1 MDSQNVAN
9 MLLQL
14 LAGNAQ
20 PLLTAMAA
28 GQSSQPSQPAPS
40 APLLPPASTHPSVL
54 QSQPTV
60 SAPAAPA
67 PIPSVPVIQ
76 PYHSLRTAPSSLPV
90 QLPPLPQL
98 ASSSSASL
106 TSVVNQARLSH
117 AASSLP
123 RQPALPRRRPRGTA
137 TAPPSLPRV
146 PDIASCL
153 TTSGNSTTIRTLN
166 LIYPPQENGS
176 EGDLYFMR
184 FLSDT
189 FIAVMNSVGLVVVQT
204 SETTLSLTAHIQNI
218 VHELRSRQFELTSP
232 SSTLLQAHENQALA
246 PLYVVN
252 RGVPRP
258 SDNQIRLRR
267 APVRGTE
274 TLGEVAANRT
284 QFAVPSLC
292 ITTFE
297 GQNCLLLHFVMRQP
311 TVTASFSLPGDH
323 QTIRRHHCLSQRIYT
338 MFPRDRVH
346 EPYPHADGD
355 SSCGESDDDDD
366 LGLEVDDDG
375 DDEFENL
382 RESPA
387 PAQPTRV
394 LRSITTGALGR
405 THAPLPSP
413 TVPPVVP
420 FPQALWS
427 NEWNRPSSEV
437 QFTTMFSSHIYEA
450 ATSGTPPLSATYRG
464 HSVDDV
470 AEQFL
475 AKVGHCVDGGDFTS
489 VLLVDQSVL
498 ITDPDNG
505 RVVSSGEGIMREVLY
520 AAFQKTL
527 ETSDQWLTTRA
538 DSSLSLLSIRSAG
551 FGTFSSGP
559 RQRMIGIGA
568 AMWSL
573 LMIKGLAP
581 YPISVGL
588 LQFLLNDCDFNSL
601 TRDFLS
607 VWHPLVRAVGDSW
620 VEAGPT
626 GDISTPTVRSHLAAY
641 LGLELSSLVGRDQ
654 PSHDAIGLE
663 LVYRSVVGSEPP
675 SHPDVQATARNFRLP
690 CRNGFTVTRYLRGF
704 VGGSDRFLS
713 NVMASVVGPLALTA
727 RLSIT
732 AGDDLAQPIA
742 EAMGGESLADML
754 YDYFTGS
761 GIPCPT
767 LFEEARSQGL
777 FPSVVDLN
785 HITDSKF
792 RSQMWSWAI
801 SGSPFLA
808 RDSGSIKAGTIS
820 LVVLVDDNDALY
832 LGGKPASLRP
842 ALLASGTVSFRT
854 CFLEARIPASFLL
867 KAARATYPTTEAP
880 TRRLF
885 IHHWLL
891 CQSLNG
897 IAAHTFS

>member
-1 MDSQNVAN
+1 

-28 GQSSQPSQPAPS
+28 GQSSQPSQHAPS
-40 APLLPPASTHPSVL
+40 APLLPPASTHPSVS

-60 SAPAAPA
+60 PAPAASA

-137 TAPPSLPRV
+137 TAPPSLPRA

-166 LIYPPQENGS
+166 VIYPPQENGS

-218 VHELRSRQFELTSP
+218 VHELRARQFELISP

-297 GQNCLLLHFVMRQP
+297 
-311 TVTASFSLPGDH
+311 ASFSLPGDQ
-323 QTIRRHHCLSQRIYT
+323 QTVRRHHCLSQRIYT

-346 EPYPHADGD
+346 EPYPYADGD

-375 DDEFENL
+375 DDD
-382 RESPA
+382 
-387 PAQPTRV
+387 
-394 LRSITTGALGR
+394 ITTGALGR
-405 THAPLPSP
+405 THTPLPSP
-413 TVPPVVP
+413 TVLPVVP

-427 NEWNRPSSEV
+427 NEWNRSSSEV

-450 ATSGTPPLSATYRG
+450 ATI
-464 HSVDDV
+464 DDV

-475 AKVGHCVDGGDFTS
+475 AKVGHCVDEGDFTS

-498 ITDPDNG
+498 M
-505 RVVSSGEGIMREVLY
+505 VVSSGEGIMREVLY

-588 LQFLLNDCDFNSL
+588 LH
-601 TRDFLS
+601 

-675 SHPDVQATARNFRLP
+675 SHPDVQATARNFPLP
-690 CRNGFTVTRYLRGF
+690 CRNGFTVTRHLRGV

-713 NVMASVVGPLALTA
+713 NVMAAVVGPLALTA

-742 EAMGGESLADML
+742 ETMGGESLADML

-801 SGSPFLA
+801 SGLFSLTTMMLCTSGANLPPFAQL
-808 RDSGSIKAGTIS
+808 
-820 LVVLVDDNDALY
+820 
-832 LGGKPASLRP
+832 
-842 ALLASGTVSFRT
+842 
-854 CFLEARIPASFLL
+854 FLL
-867 KAARATYPTTEAP
+867 VAQSRFALVFSRPV
-880 TRRLF
+880 F
-885 IHHWLL
+885 LL
-891 CQSLNG
+891 P
-897 IAAHTFS
+897 FF